1 MADFIL
7 LDEGRL
13 RPAPGTRIIK
23 KDTYALFG
31 KAEDILAAA
40 RAKAAD
46 MVAAAEKVYQSEKQ
60 RGHAEGLENARA
72 EMAEAM
78 TAAALRTEQ
87 HFRTLEAETVSLVMA
102 VVRKVLHAIEPR
114 DLVAGQVT
122 KALEAF
128 KGCPRVTLKVHPQV
142 AEDLHARLSE
152 IAAKRPEIDL
162 IHVKTT
168 PDLAPDQLI
177 VESATGILEASLETQ
192 LDAIERAF
200 RQVLELPN

>member
-7 LDEGRL
+7 IDEGRL

-23 KDTYALFG
+23 KETYAIFG
-31 KAEDILAAA
+31 QAEEILAAA

-46 MVAAAEKVYQSEKQ
+46 ILAAAEKVYQSEKQ
-60 RGHAEGLENARA
+60 RGHAEGLECARA

-78 TAAALRTEQ
+78 AVAALRTEQ
-87 HFRTLEAETVSLVMA
+87 HFRTLEEETVSLVMA

-114 DLVAGQVT
+114 DLAAAQVS

-128 KGCPRVTLKVHPQV
+128 KGCPRVTLKVHPQTV
-142 AEDLHARLSE
+142 DDLHARLTE
-152 IAAKRPEIDL
+152 ITAKHPDIDL
-162 IHVKTT
+162 IDVKTT
-168 PDLAPDQLI
+168 LDLAPDQLI

-200 RQVLELPN
+200 QQALELPN

>member
-23 KDTYALFG
+23 KDTYAIFG
-31 KAEDILAAA
+31 QAEDILAAA

-46 MVAAAEKVYQSEKQ
+46 MLTAAEKVYQSEKQ
-60 RGHAEGLENARA
+60 RGYTEGLEKARA
-72 EMAEAM
+72 KMAEEMA
-78 TAAALRTEQ
+78 AAALRTEQ
-87 HFRTLEAETVSLVMA
+87 HFRTIEEETVSLVMA

-114 DLVAGQVT
+114 ALVVAQVS

-128 KGCPRVTLKVHPQV
+128 RGSPRVTLKVHPQV
-142 AEDLHARLSE
+142 ADDLHARLRE
-152 IAAKRPEIDL
+152 ITAKRPDIDL
-162 IHVKTT
+162 IDVKTT

-177 VESATGILEASLETQ
+177 VESATGILEASIETQ
-192 LDAIERAF
+192 LKAIEQGF
-200 RQVLELPN
+200 RQVIDLPN